1 MKKIIALVLALAMVF
16 CLAACGGTTAEGDKP
31 ATSSGNGSTP
41 AATTGGETAG
51 PAVDPY
57 SGIAYAT
64 DTEYTYLYSAELTSW
79 NYLKTSVTANQ
90 KSLANFVD
98 TLVEYDNLGNL
109 VGCLAESWEESEDG
123 LTWTFHLRD
132 DAKWYTFEGEEY
144 APVTAHDFVFA
155 ARLICNVDFDSD
167 IPDMLTSYVVNGSEL
182 YNKVIDDFT
191 QLGVE
196 ATDDYTLVYHLK
208 HACPY
213 FATLL
218 TYGCYFPANQA
229 YYESMELD
237 TPEIEIDDDGNE
249 VVTSNVFGTDYDK
262 LLYNGAYI
270 CTTWMPNEG
279 MTWVKNDNYWDAAN
293 VFITKVTAKYNAQ
306 AESIAPEMYLRG
318 ELDECT
324 VTTNILD
331 DWLSGE
337 NGQFVHPTMTHG
349 GIMYMPFDFN
359 PHFEDEAAGENYK
372 IAVNNKNFRLSIATG
387 INKEYTL
394 SAYDPNGVSE
404 IICNLMVPANFA
416 SVDGKDYT
424 QFGNLQKYAN
434 GMYDPEAAVKYR
446 DAAIEELKA
455 AGCTFPVA
463 IPCYYNPSE
472 ANMDSAYLLLE
483 KQLEELLGNDYIDI
497 TVYAGPATNFIGEIR
512 RPGLWGLF
520 EAGWSPDYADPATYF
535 EPFGYGW
542 TFGSLEYIEG
552 DEYKTGYIYTQEDY
566 DNAVIDDESL
576 IGTPQ
581 YVFNSLVEAARA
593 ETDLAKRYEAF
604 AKAEEF
610 VLSEAMVIPYRFF
623 NDGYVASN
631 IALFEKE
638 SSMAG
643 VCSYKLKGVH
653 LLEKSYSMEE
663 YETAKA
669 AWDAAKLAQ

>member
-16 CLAACGGTTAEGDKP
+16 CLAACGAKSEEGTTN
-31 ATSSGNGSTP
+31 TGNGT
-41 AATTGGETAG
+41 ATTNNGTAASGETA
-51 PAVDPY
+51 AVAADPY
-57 SGIAYAT
+57 TGIAYAA

-90 KSLANFVD
+90 KALANFVD

-109 VGCLAESWEESEDG
+109 VPCLAESWEESEDG
-123 LTWTFHLRD
+123 LTWTFHLRQ
-132 DAKWYTFEGEEY
+132 DAKWFDCEGNEY
-144 APVTAHDFVFA
+144 APVTAHDFVYA
-155 ARLICNVDFDSD
+155 AQLICNVDFDSD
-167 IPDMLTSYVVNGSEL
+167 IPDMLTAYIVNGSEL
-182 YNKVIDDFT
+182 YNKVIDDFS

-208 HACPY
+208 NACPY

-218 TYGCYFPANQA
+218 TYGCYFPVNQA
-229 YYESMELD
+229 YFESMELD
-237 TPEIEIDDDGNE
+237 TPEVEIDDNGNE
-249 VVTSNVFGTDYDK
+249 VVTTNVFGTDYDK

-279 MTWVKNDNYWDAAN
+279 MTWVKNDGYWDAAK
-293 VFITKVTAKYNAQ
+293 VYITKVSAKFNAQ

-331 DWLSGE
+331 DWLSGD
-337 NGQFVHPTMTHG
+337 NAQFVHGTMTKG

-359 PHFEDEAAGENYK
+359 PHFEDEAASTNYK

-404 IICNLMVPANFA
+404 IICNRMVPANFA
-416 SVDGKDYT
+416 SVNGKDYT
-424 QFGNLQKYAN
+424 QFGDVTKYN
-434 GMYDPEAAVKYR
+434 DGMYDPEAAVAYR
-446 DAAIEELKA
+446 DAAIAELEA

-483 KQLEELLGNDYIDI
+483 KQLEELLGSDYIDI
-497 TVYAGPATNFIGEIR
+497 TVYAGPSTNFIGTIR

-552 DEYKTGYIYTQEDY
+552 DEYKTGYIYTEEDY
-566 DNAVIDDESL
+566 ANNVIDDEEL
-576 IGTPQ
+576 VGTPQ
-581 YVFNSLVEAARA
+581 YVFNSYVEAARA
-593 ETDLAKRYEAF
+593 ETDLEKRYELF
-604 AKAEEF
+604 AKAEQF
-610 VLSEAMVIPYRFF
+610 VLDEAMVIPYRFF

-631 IALFEKE
+631 IAPFEKE
-638 SSMAG
+638 CSMAG

-653 LLEKSYSMEE
+653 LLEKSYSMDE

-669 AWDAAKLAQ
+669 AWEAAKLAQ